1 MQIFDKYYDLNDEDN
16 ANIEKLILLGYTKQQ
31 TIQAYLTA
39 KRNVTKAADYLHSL
53 KTFPDLMS
61 HFMADLAY

>member
-1 MQIFDKYYDLNDEDN
+1 MQIFDKYHDLSDEDN
-16 ANIEKLILLGYTKQQ
+16 VNIEKLNLLGYTKQQ

-61 HFMADLAY
+61 HFMADLAN